1 MGAKKLVII
10 GAGEFAQIAYEYFRY
25 DSIYEIAAFCVE
37 RAYLEQTE
45 LCGLPVV
52 EFEALEQ
59 HYPPD
64 QYKVFTAIT
73 STLLNTV
80 RTRLYKLAKEKG
92 YEFATYISSRAFVW
106 RNAKIG
112 ENTFIFE
119 DNTIQPFTEVG
130 NNVVMWS
137 GNHLGHRSIIKD
149 NCFIS
154 SHVVISGYCE
164 IGENTFVGV
173 NCAVADKVKI
183 ARDNFIAL
191 GSVINK
197 DTEENKIYRGNP
209 AEASKISA
217 KRFCRVAE

>member
-1 MGAKKLVII
+1 MIKKKLVII
-10 GAGEFAQIAYEYFRY
+10 GAGEFAEIAYEYFTY
-25 DSIYEIAAFCVE
+25 DSAYEVVAFSVE
-37 RAYLEQTE
+37 QKYLDKSC

-52 EFEALEQ
+52 EFETLEL
-59 HYPPD
+59 HYPPKD
-64 QYKVFTAIT
+64 FMVFTAIT

-80 RTRLYKLAKEKG
+80 RTKLYRLAKQKG
-92 YEFATYISSRAFVW
+92 YEFATYISTKSFVW

-137 GNHLGHRSIIKD
+137 GNHIGHRSVIKD

-154 SHVVISGYCE
+154 SHTVISGYCE
-164 IGENTFVGV
+164 IGENSFLGV
-173 NCAVADKVKI
+173 NCAVADNIKI

-209 AEASKISA
+209 AEAAKISA
-217 KRFCRVAE
+217 KRFCRVKE